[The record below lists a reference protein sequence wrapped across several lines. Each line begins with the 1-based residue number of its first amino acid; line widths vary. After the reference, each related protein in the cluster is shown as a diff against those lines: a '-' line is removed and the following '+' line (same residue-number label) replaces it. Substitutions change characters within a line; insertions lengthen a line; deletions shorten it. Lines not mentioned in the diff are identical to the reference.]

1 MLVEIEQFVRGYLD
15 HFEEVRKRQESLLV
29 ARSQDDF
36 IRRDEK
42 LESVTAKDRG
52 TGKDKKSE
60 FKQQM
65 RADDL
70 CFSIELVFL
79 LSVHC

>member
-52 TGKDKKSE
+52 VVNIGRQVVS
-60 FKQQM
+60 
-65 RADDL
+65 RGR
-70 CFSIELVFL
+70 
-79 LSVHC
+79 